1 MRWEEGGHRVCIL
14 DPNNPCINSKASTT
28 FQQTNPV
35 VHQLQHCCNVE
46 PCPRRLIGSLTVLRC
61 LVMLSP
67 SVDAPIAESR
77 KRTELDSLSAW
88 EVARVAMMPA
98 PSCPARLF
106 PSAFPRLLMQAIWAC
121 GETEAPRLI
130 RLATPRTPVSNHLTV
145 HPITIRRFVMFECRP
160 SRSSAVHFHQ
170 QALQAR
176 RALDK
181 NAVFSQDVPM
191 Y

>member
-35 VHQLQHCCNVE
+35 VHQLQHCCDVE

-61 LVMLSP
+61 FVMLSP

-88 EVARVAMMPA
+88 EVARVAMMACSVLSRTSVPFSLSPA
-98 PSCPARLF
+98 FDAGDLGLRRNGKLPASF
-106 PSAFPRLLMQAIWAC
+106 
-121 GETEAPRLI
+121 G
-130 RLATPRTPVSNHLTV
+130 
-145 HPITIRRFVMFECRP
+145 
-160 SRSSAVHFHQ
+160 
-170 QALQAR
+170 
-176 RALDK
+176 
-181 NAVFSQDVPM
+181 
-191 Y
+191 